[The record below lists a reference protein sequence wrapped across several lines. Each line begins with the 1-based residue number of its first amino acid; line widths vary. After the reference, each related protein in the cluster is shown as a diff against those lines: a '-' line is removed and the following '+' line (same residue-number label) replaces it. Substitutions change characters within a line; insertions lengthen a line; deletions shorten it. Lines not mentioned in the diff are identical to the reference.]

1 MSTASEDS
9 AVPPSGGEN
18 PKAKEATNG
27 LSAGKEGKGFNFYRL
42 AVSTEILLTFIWSLH
57 AVLPKSLVLR
67 VIW

>member
-9 AVPPSGGEN
+9 AVAPSGGEN

-42 AVSTEILLTFIWSLH
+42 AMLGIMV
-57 AVLPKSLVLR
+57 VK
-67 VIW
+67 